1 MPMKLQNLFN
11 IAHKNQSFDQVH
23 LKSAMLLVLKKWG
36 YLMFFLLMASCMIV
50 SETSENPRHKKF
62 LREHQ
67 DFPQTKVVGQDYCMV
82 MMLQRGMTRPCKMTN
97 SFVHAPHNQL
107 KDVCSWAGTHYR
119 RALRLSKAA
128 FSATT
133 CNLQGISQGQ
143 CRYSSQTGQR
153 QILINCDSSGWP
165 VHFEESNFM

>member
-1 MPMKLQNLFN
+1 MFSYHMGHNGLDD
-11 IAHKNQSFDQVH
+11 IITAMVH

-36 YLMFFLLMASCMIV
+36 CPVFFLLMAPCMIA
-50 SETSENPRHKKF
+50 SQSSSENPRHKKF

-67 DFPQTKVVGQDYCMV
+67 DFPETKVVGQNYCVV
-82 MMLQRGMTRPCKMTN
+82 MMLQRGMSRPCKTTN
-97 SFVHAPHNQL
+97 SFVHAPSNQL
-107 KDVCSWAGTHYR
+107 KDICSWAGTYYR
-119 RALRLSKAA
+119 RALRLSKSV
-128 FSATT
+128 FPVTT
-133 CNLQGISQGQ
+133 CNLQGTSQGQ